1 VSEFPL
7 VLCYHAVSADWE
19 HQLAVRPDDLLEQ
32 VGRLVRHGYRPV
44 SAAEALEGRSKTLH
58 VTFDDAFRSVS
69 QVVPALA
76 RLGARTTVFACPGY
90 ADDGRRLEVGEL
102 AAETSAP
109 ADEVETMRWDELRE
123 LLERGVEVGSH
134 TVSHPRLTRLSD
146 AELEGELGRS
156 KEQLED
162 ELGRPCPFLAYPFG
176 DQDARVRAAA
186 RRAGYAGAF
195 ALPGER
201 RPLDPYAVP
210 RVGVYRKDTR
220 LRLALKCSAAGWRL
234 AALRRRPRR

>member
-1 VSEFPL
+1 VSAFPL

-19 HQLAVRPDDLLEQ
+19 HLLAVRPDDLVDQ
-32 VGRLVRHGYRPV
+32 VGRLLRRGFRPGT
-44 SAAEALEGRSKTLH
+44 AADAVAGRSKTLH

-69 QVVPALA
+69 RVLPALD

-90 ADDGRRLEVGEL
+90 ATDGRRLDVGDV
-102 AAETSAP
+102 SAVTAP
-109 ADEVETMRWDELRE
+109 PEEVETMRWDELRE
-123 LLERGVEVGSH
+123 IAERGVEVGSH
-134 TVSHPRLTRLSD
+134 TVSHPRLTQLSD
-146 AELEGELGRS
+146 AELGRELRRS
-156 KEQLED
+156 KEELED
-162 ELGRPCPFLAYPFG
+162 ELGQPCPFLAYPFG
-176 DQDARVRAAA
+176 DQDARVREEA

-210 RVGVYRKDTR
+210 RVGVYRMDTR

-234 AALRRRPRR
+234 AALRRRALG